1 MKNRTVR
8 GLLVLLMLTGTA
20 CSNDFDPKTPK
31 GFVAFDTS
39 YAQHWWQHDGKDT
52 GYDYRATSSDGVN
65 LAVRRVKND
74 PKGDVG
80 YWSDAIAQRLTAY
93 GTYEL
98 TSSRDITNHQGV
110 AGREITLKHTAD
122 GSEHLY
128 RVAVYDRKGWLYVI
142 ESGGDTQKMSNWS
155 VALDEAVQGISF
167 N

>member
-1 MKNRTVR
+1 VNNRITQ
-8 GLLVLLMLTGTA
+8 GWLLLLALVGTA
-20 CSNDFDPKTPK
+20 CNNDFEPKTPK

-39 YAQHWWQHDGKDT
+39 YANHWWETDDKDPE
-52 GYDYRATSSDGVN
+52 YDYRATSPDGVT

-93 GTYEL
+93 GTYDV

-122 GSEHLY
+122 GSEHVY

-142 ESGGDTQKMSNWS
+142 ESAGDTQKMANWS
-155 VALDEAVQGISF
+155 IALDQAVQGISF